1 MTGAAFAALCE
12 KAAHSKT
19 LYVHGAFGWP
29 MTDSN
34 KRLALARYP
43 FNRRADRAAA
53 IDTAEADCFGFD
65 CVCFV
70 KAMLWGW
77 DGDSSKEYGGAKY
90 QSNGIPDVTE
100 YALLGMCAD
109 VSGDFSTIQPGEY
122 LYTTGHCGIYIGNGL
137 AVECTYN
144 WDDGVQ
150 VTRVENISPLGAN
163 SSRKWLK
170 HGKLPGI
177 VYEAT
182 SAAESGEKSSK
193 DFTLDFRNLSAGG
206 QGQDVAALQTLLNA
220 KGYNCGSVDGIF
232 GSKTKSAVMR
242 YQTDCEIAVDG
253 IAGVQTMSRLLGVI

>member
-43 FNRRADRAAA
+43 YNRSTKRAEL
-53 IDTAEADCFGFD
+53 IDKATADTFGFD

-77 DGDSSKEYGGAKY
+77 DGDSSKEYGGVKY

-100 YALLGMCAD
+100 DSLLGMCAD
-109 VSGDFSTIQPGEY
+109 VSSDFSTIQPGEY
-122 LYTTGHCGIYIGNGL
+122 LYTKGHCGVYIGRGW
-137 AVECTYN
+137 AVECTPN
-144 WDDGVQ
+144 WKDGVQ
-150 VTRVENISPLGAN
+150 ITRVKNLHPNDLSNG
-163 SSRKWLK
+163 RVWQK

-177 VYEAT
+177 VYEAHN
-182 SAAESGEKSSK
+182 AAESGEKSGK
-193 DFTLDFRNLSAGG
+193 DFTLAFRNLRAGDE
-206 QGQDVAALQTLLNA
+206 GQDVAALQTLLNA
-220 KGYNCGSVDGIF
+220 RGYNSGNVDGIF
-232 GSKTKSAVMR
+232 GSKTKSAVMQ
-242 YQTDCEIAVDG
+242 YQGDCEIAADG